1 MCRLVAFCLRSV
13 ALGVQHP
20 VRAVGAMLLVRET
33 PDVILRLHVSD
44 LNAHRRAIAFINLDD
59 CQHQHPHPYECTCY
73 ITMQLIMWL

>member
-44 LNAHRRAIAFINLDD
+44 LNAHRRAIAFIN
-59 CQHQHPHPYECTCY
+59 
-73 ITMQLIMWL
+73 